1 MILRQTTNRSVTS
14 SRHQKAVA
22 SEGPSAILPT
32 GSEPA
37 KYRKVVFLIWAAD
50 GRFPGPQSMDPEDL
64 EEERRLM
71 YVATTRAKDELY
83 LSYPI
88 YMFDRAM
95 GYTMGRVSRFLED
108 MAPEILPT
116 AMLQE
121 SEDNPA

>member
-1 MILRQTTNRSVTS
+1 M
-14 SRHQKAVA
+14 
-22 SEGPSAILPT
+22 
-32 GSEPA
+32 
-37 KYRKVVFLIWAAD
+37 VFLIWAAD
-50 GRFPGPQSMDPEDL
+50 GRFPGPQSVGAEEL

-71 YVATTRAKDELY
+71 YVASTRARDELY
-83 LSYPI
+83 ISYPI

-108 MAPEILPT
+108 VRGEILPT